1 MEEDAEIVSIRATLR
16 QPLPRRESEYKAV
29 PAAAGGSAEVEAYSF
44 AEDKKLTFKIVARE
58 SLAVGDTVS
67 GPAIV
72 TEETATTYLDS
83 GFEAR
88 LDASGC
94 VFVKHLKG

>member
-1 MEEDAEIVSIRATLR
+1 MVTFIVCT
-16 QPLPRRESEYKAV
+16 
-29 PAAAGGSAEVEAYSF
+29 
-44 AEDKKLTFKIVARE
+44 EDKKQTFQIVARE